1 MQSTNDYNPPLF
13 LRNAHIQTIWPSLF
27 RRVDQPAFERV
38 RILTP
43 DDDFLD
49 IDRYGNTGK
58 RAVIISHGLEGNS
71 SRAYVL
77 GMTRAFL
84 SASYDVFAWN
94 FRGCSGEMNLKP
106 RFYHSG
112 DTGDLETVAKY
123 AINEG
128 YSDITL
134 IGFSMGGNMSLK
146 YAGEQGD
153 ALPDEIRRIC
163 CFSVPCDLT
172 SSALKLA
179 TAGGGIYMKRFM
191 RMLKAKIRQKAAI
204 MPDAITLEGLDNMT
218 TFEEFD
224 NAYTAPLH
232 GFKDAY
238 DYWDRASCKHVLT
251 EIRRPALLVN
261 ALNDPFLTEACY
273 PYEAASVNPYF
284 RLETPEHGGHSGF
297 PLFNGNG
304 LYWHEIRAVRFA
316 ETQPG

>member
-1 MQSTNDYNPPLF
+1 MQSTSDYKPPYL
-13 LRNAHIQTIWPSLF
+13 LRNAHMQTIWPSLF
-27 RRVDQPAFERV
+27 RRVDAPAFKRV
-38 RILTP
+38 RITTP

-49 IDRYGNTGK
+49 IDRSGENGS
-58 RAVIISHGLEGNS
+58 RAIIISHGLEGNS
-71 SRAYVL
+71 SRAYVH
-77 GMTRAFL
+77 GMARAFL
-84 SASYDVFAWN
+84 DASYDVFAWN
-94 FRGCSGEMNLKP
+94 FRGCSGEMNRRP

-112 DTGDLETVAKY
+112 DTADLETVVNY
-123 AINEG
+123 AISEG
-128 YSDITL
+128 YTDLSL

-191 RMLKAKIRQKAAI
+191 RMLKLKIKQKAALMSDDI
-204 MPDAITLEGLDNMT
+204 PLDGLDSMK
-218 TFEEFD
+218 TFAEFD

-238 DYWDRASCKHVLT
+238 DYWNRASCQHVLT
-251 EIRRPALLVN
+251 GIRRPALLVN

-273 PYEAASVNPYF
+273 PREAASQNPSF
-284 RLETPEHGGHSGF
+284 TLETPHHGGHAGF

-304 LYWHEIRAVRFA
+304 LYWHEMRAVRFVS
-316 ETQPG
+316 EG